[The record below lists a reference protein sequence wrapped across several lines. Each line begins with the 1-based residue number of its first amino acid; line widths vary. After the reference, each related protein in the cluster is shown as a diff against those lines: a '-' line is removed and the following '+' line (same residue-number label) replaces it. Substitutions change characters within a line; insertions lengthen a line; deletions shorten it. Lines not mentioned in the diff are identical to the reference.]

1 MKNGNSI
8 NSGCSHEEKRKLRS
22 PTVPEETFS
31 ACMFCVGF
39 FFLEIHDVLKLSDV
53 QLFSQGKFRSV
64 IS

>member
-31 ACMFCVGF
+31 AWMSYVG
-39 FFLEIHDVLKLSDV
+39 FFLEIHDVLKLSDI
-53 QLFSQGKFRSV
+53 QLCSQRKIPFV

>member
-39 FFLEIHDVLKLSDV
+39 FLEIHDVLKFSDV
-53 QLFSQGKFRSV
+53 S
-64 IS
+64 